1 MRSFFYLQI
10 ALIGLLL
17 NHDAMGAVDP
27 SPQIARKVTPRPLLV
42 LNITEDSYPQDD
54 LRSFVSTSLAEAG
67 VQLVEPTTLTPAGR
81 SCEEASCMRLLAAN
95 YRVDLILTVRI
106 ERTTD
111 DHLAGKRDVYMW
123 LYDNSAEGKL
133 VRELCRPD
141 QLEGCLGNMARRL
154 LGLIPQDLVETIPPL
169 TPLEE
174 VVKSPP
180 PLRERLTLASRRVRI
195 AIGLGSISLGALAA
209 AISLHALTGTL
220 TDSDGLGHPGHY
232 VYSYPSLFVPLY
244 ATAGA
249 LAVGTALTLFWPS
262 KKEAH
267 SR

>member
-1 MRSFFYLQI
+1 MRILFYLQI
-10 ALIGLLL
+10 AVIGILLT
-17 NHDAMGAVDP
+17 HDAMGAVEP
-27 SPQIARKVTPRPLLV
+27 TPEAVRKTAPRPILV

-54 LRSFVSTSLAEAG
+54 LRSFISTNLAEAG
-67 VQLVEPTTLTPAGR
+67 AQLVEPTTLTPAGR
-81 SCEEASCMRLLAAN
+81 SCEESSCMRLLAAN

-111 DHLAGKRDVYMW
+111 ERLARKRDVYMW

-133 VRELCRPD
+133 VREFCRPD
-141 QLEGCLGNMARRL
+141 QLESCLGNMAKRL
-154 LGLIPQDLVETIPPL
+154 LGLIPQDVVESPSPLTLREVAVASPPL
-169 TPLEE
+169 
-174 VVKSPP
+174 
-180 PLRERLTLASRRVRI
+180 LRGRLTLGSRRVRI
-195 AIGLGSISLGALAA
+195 ALGLGSVSLGALAA

-220 TDSDGLGHPGHY
+220 TDNDGLGHPGY
-232 VYSYPSLFVPLY
+232 FVYSYPSLFVPLY